1 MSYWKAK
8 LRKFKIKPVT
18 EMYTEMENEENESLW
33 RSK

>member
-1 MSYWKAK
+1 MCYSKVK
-8 LRKFKIKPVT
+8 LRTFKIKPFT